1 MNTYDEITRF
11 LILIASMTI
20 SLGLCAQCIK
30 MFRTKSARDFNSLL
44 IASLLFNEFVW
55 LNYGL
60 ALQEWPIIASSA
72 FNLVPVTLIT
82 VGYCFYR
89 RQVTPA
95 TTVEQSA

>member
-1 MNTYDEITRF
+1 MNAYSDLTRM
-11 LILIASMTI
+11 LILAASVTI
-20 SLGLCAQCIK
+20 SAGLCAQCIK
-30 MFRTKSARDFNSLL
+30 LFRTKSAKDFNSLL

-72 FNLVPVTLIT
+72 FNLAPVTLIT
-82 VGYCFYR
+82 IGYWFYR
-89 RQVTPA
+89 NETTPG